1 MKKSIF
7 IFVMLF
13 VLLSDVFCFD
23 LLAGPKAGMSY
34 AFQGGKDWD
43 DYVDSL
49 DYKSSAPSNKVKFG
63 FSGGLFVN
71 IGLIDL
77 YAIQPEVIFTMTG
90 GRFAYDPTPGTGVE
104 GVVSANIIEV
114 PILHKFR
121 FSLGPG
127 RLYLVAGP
135 EIIFILGDV
144 KTKTEGDSLAE
155 IEEAPDNF
163 FLYGIVGGIGYELP
177 LGPGYM
183 SFAIRIGQSLTEY
196 EEDFDGYFTTSY
208 IYVGYGFNLL
218 PEKVQEDRRP
228 YRILSGK

>member
-1 MKKSIF
+1 MKKSIVLL
-7 IFVMLF
+7 VMLF

-23 LLAGPKAGMSY
+23 LSAGPKAGMSY
-34 AFQGGKDWD
+34 GWQAGKDWD

-49 DYKSSAPSNKVKFG
+49 DFKGEAPSNKVKFG

-77 YAIQPEVIFTMTG
+77 YAIQPEVIFSMCG
-90 GRFAYDPTPGTGVE
+90 GRFAYDPDGTGDID

-127 RLYLVAGP
+127 NLYLVAGP

-144 KTKTEGDSLAE
+144 KTDKPVET
-155 IEEAPDNF
+155 EEAPDNF
-163 FLYGIVGGIGYELP
+163 LVYGIVGGIGYELP

-183 SFAIRIGQSLTEY
+183 SFALRIGRTLDEY
-196 EEDFDGYFTTSY
+196 MKDFYGFFTTNY

-218 PEKVQEDRRP
+218 
-228 YRILSGK
+228 